1 MGLKARKLVLSLC
14 LVWICEPLLGNC
26 QAQDV
31 SDGLPVLPSALSR
44 VHLLTASP
52 FKANVNSDSTTS
64 FSSDAH
70 HVRFHLTEVAP
81 DDDNAVGMQFM
92 RHLIEDQQAIWT
104 SPFRL
109 TPGDGSWLVP
119 LAATTAGFI
128 ATDPATARA
137 VSNNTTTI
145 NHYRTFSNYGIAG
158 MIAAGGGMYVWGKM
172 THDEHKRETG
182 LLAGEAAINAFGV
195 NTVLQYTFQRAR
207 PYQDNGSGHFF
218 DGGSSFPSDH
228 AVVAWSIASVIAH
241 EYPGPLT
248 DLLAYGGATA
258 ISVSRVMGKEHFPSD
273 VLVGSAIGWLM
284 GREVYRLHHN
294 PDLGGGSW
302 PPLSGD
308 EEEHH
313 EPANM
318 GSPFVP
324 LDSWIYPALDR
335 LAALGYIAASFEG
348 MKPWTRIECA
358 HLVEEAADNVESQP
372 SPPGDA
378 FALLERLQQEFA
390 YEIGLFKG
398 QENLTANIDSI
409 YARGVSISGPALT
422 DSYHF
427 GQTVSYDFGRPFE
440 RGLNGQVGGSFSAAA
455 GPMTLYV
462 RTEYQ
467 HAPSAPALPPAAV
480 AVIAERDAVPAP
492 PDVPVPSVDQI
503 ALLDAYVGVNLD
515 NWEISLGRQS
525 IDWGPGEGGSL
536 IWSDNIQPMNM
547 ARIVNPEPFE
557 LPGFLRFLGPTRVD
571 QFFGRLE
578 GQYYIRRPFMIGQKV
593 SFKPLP
599 SLELGFS
606 RTLEIGGDGPG
617 ATPLTGGNLV
627 RGLFGRVAPGT
638 NSVPGHSQSEFD
650 WTFYV
655 PRVNNYLVF
664 YGDMYAADDPMP
676 WFNPPKNPFCPGL
689 YITRFPK
696 LSKLDLHIEA
706 ADTES
711 PGFGNHTLISLE
723 GTSGNTGDLNYWN
736 GEYRDGSTYNS
747 FLIGNTVGRDGIA
760 FQGWMNYW
768 FSPRNVLGFTYKNSV
783 VRSQFIPG
791 GGAWQDYA
799 WSDDLHLKSGF
810 YLKSEIQYEHI
821 SHYPILFNG
830 PQRNVTAI
838 LELGFEPRERR
849 VAVQGDDRP

>member
-1 MGLKARKLVLSLC
+1 
-14 LVWICEPLLGNC
+14 
-26 QAQDV
+26 
-31 SDGLPVLPSALSR
+31 
-44 VHLLTASP
+44 
-52 FKANVNSDSTTS
+52 
-64 FSSDAH
+64 
-70 HVRFHLTEVAP
+70 
-81 DDDNAVGMQFM
+81 MQFI
-92 RHLIEDQQAIWT
+92 RHLAEDQQAIWT

-109 TPGDGSWLVP
+109 TPGDSSWLFP

-137 VSNNTTTI
+137 ISNDTTI
-145 NHYRTFSNYGIAG
+145 NHYRSFSNYGIGG
-158 MIAAGGGMYVWGKM
+158 MIAAGGGMYVWGKL

-182 LLAGEAAINAFGV
+182 LLAGEAAIDGFGV
-195 NTVLQYTFQRAR
+195 SSVLAYTFQRER
-207 PYQDNGSGHFF
+207 PYQDNGSGRFF
-218 DGGSSFPSDH
+218 GGGGSFPSDH
-228 AVVAWSIASVIAH
+228 AVAAWSIASVIAH

-258 ISVSRVMGKEHFPSD
+258 ISVSRVMGKEHYPSD
-273 VLVGSAIGWLM
+273 VLVGSAIGWLI

-302 PPLSGD
+302 PPLSGSED
-308 EEEHH
+308 KRR

-335 LAALGYIAASFEG
+335 LAALGYITTSFEA

-358 HLVEEAADNVESQP
+358 HLVEEASENVESQP
-372 SPPGDA
+372 SPPGDV
-378 FALLERLQQEFA
+378 FALLAHLQREFT

-398 QENLTANIDSI
+398 QENLTANVDSI

-440 RGLNGQVGGSFSAAA
+440 RGMNGQIGGSFSAAA
-455 GPMTLYV
+455 GPMTVYV

-467 HAPSAPALPPAAV
+467 HAPSAPALPPDAV
-480 AVIAERDAVPAP
+480 AAIAERDAVPVP
-492 PDVPVPSVDQI
+492 PDVPVPAVDQL

-525 IDWGPGEGGSL
+525 VDWGPGVGGSL

-557 LPGFLRFLGPTRVD
+557 LPGFLRFLGPTRVY

-578 GQYYIRRPFMIGQKV
+578 GHYYIRRPFMIGQKV

-599 SLELGFS
+599 SLELGFA
-606 RTLEIGGDGPG
+606 RTLEIGGEGPG

-627 RGLFGRVAPGT
+627 RGVFGRVAPGT

-655 PRVNNYLVF
+655 PHVNNYVVF

-676 WFNPPKNPFCPGL
+676 WFNPPKNPFRPGF

-696 LSKLDLHIEA
+696 ISKLDLHIEA

-711 PGFGNHTLISLE
+711 PGFSNHTLIPLE

-736 GEYRDGSTYNS
+736 GEYRDGSTYNG
-747 FLIGNTVGRDGIA
+747 FLIGNTVGRDGA
-760 FQGWMNYW
+760 ALQGWLSYW
-768 FSPRNVLGFTYKNSV
+768 LSPRNVLGFTYKNSV

-799 WSDDLHLKSGF
+799 WTDDLHLKSGF

-830 PQRNVTAI
+830 PEKNVTAI
-838 LELGFEPRERR
+838 LELGFQPRERR
-849 VAVQGDDRP
+849 VAIQGADRP

>member
-1 MGLKARKLVLSLC
+1 MGPKARKLVLSLC
-14 LVWICEPLLGNC
+14 LVWVCEPLLGNC
-26 QAQDV
+26 QAQEGSRV
-31 SDGLPVLPSALSR
+31 PAQASALSG
-44 VHLLTASP
+44 VPLLTANP
-52 FKANVNSDSTTS
+52 FKASANADSTTLS
-64 FSSDAH
+64 SSDVH
-70 HVRFHLTEVAP
+70 HVRFHLIEVAP
-81 DDDNAVGMQFM
+81 DDDNAVGMQFV

-109 TPGDGSWLVP
+109 SPGDGSWLMP
-119 LAATTAGFI
+119 FAATTAGFI

-137 VSNNTTTI
+137 ISNSTTTI
-145 NHYRTFSNYGIAG
+145 NHYRSFSNYGIAG
-158 MIAAGGGMYVWGKM
+158 MIGAGGGMYVWGRM

-182 LLAGEAAINAFGV
+182 MLAGEAAINAVGV
-195 NTVLQYTFQRAR
+195 STLLSYAFQRQR
-207 PYQDNGSGHFF
+207 PYQGNGAGHFF
-218 DGGSSFPSDH
+218 SGGSSFPSDH
-228 AVVAWSIASVIAH
+228 AVAAWSIASVIAH

-258 ISVSRVMGKEHFPSD
+258 ISLSRVMGKEHYPSD
-273 VLVGSAIGWLM
+273 VLVGSAIGWLI

-308 EEEHH
+308 EEERRQ
-313 EPANM
+313 PANM

-335 LAALGYIAASFEG
+335 LAALGYITTSFQG

-358 HLVEEAADNVESQP
+358 HLVEEGADNLESQP
-372 SPPGDA
+372 SPPADA
-378 FALLERLQQEFA
+378 FALLDRLQQEFT

-398 QENLTANIDSI
+398 QENLTANVDSI

-440 RGLNGQVGGSFSAAA
+440 RGLNEQIGGSFSAAA
-455 GPMTLYV
+455 GPMTVYV

-467 HAPSAPALPPAAV
+467 HAPFAPALSPAAV

-492 PDVPVPSVDQI
+492 PDVAVPTVDQL

-515 NWEISLGRQS
+515 NWQISLGRQS
-525 IDWGPGEGGSL
+525 IDWGPGVGGSL

-547 ARIVNPEPFE
+547 ARVVNPEPFE

-578 GQYYIRRPFMIGQKV
+578 GQYYVRRPFMIGQKV

-655 PRVNNYLVF
+655 PHVNNYLVF
-664 YGDMYAADDPMP
+664 YGDMYAADDPVP
-676 WFNPPKNPFCPGL
+676 WFNPPKNPFRPGL

-696 LSKLDLHIEA
+696 ISKLDLHIEA

-711 PGFGNHTLISLE
+711 PGFSNHTLTSLE
-723 GTSGNTGDLNYWN
+723 GTPSNTGDLNYWN
-736 GEYRDGSTYNS
+736 GEYRDGSTYNG

-760 FQGWMNYW
+760 LQGWMNYW
-768 FSPRNVLGFTYKNSV
+768 LSARNVLGFTYKNSV

-810 YLKSEIQYEHI
+810 YLKSQIQYEHI

-838 LELGFEPRERR
+838 LELGFQPRERR
-849 VAVQGDDRP
+849 VATQGADRP